1 MKDLG
6 KLGGFNHATELRMQ
20 DLMSSLLITTTISFL
35 Y

>member
-6 KLGGFNHATELRMQ
+6 ELGDFNHATELRMQ
-20 DLMSSLLITTTISFL
+20 DLMSSLLIITTV